1 MASSTFDY
9 QKFNVYRKTPEYW
22 GKGYD
27 LTNGQHR
34 YIISLLHQIGWTV
47 PHPSKPGNYH
57 NIPDYERFGKWLQ
70 SEKAPVSKPWRKMNK
85 QELSKT
91 IVALENILTKN
102 YSKNGSRTIQGTH

>member
-1 MASSTFDY
+1 MSSSTFDY
-9 QKFNVYRKTPEYW
+9 QKFNAYLKTPEYW

-27 LTNGQHR
+27 PTNGQHR

-47 PHPSKPGNYH
+47 PKPSNKSKNL
-57 NIPDYERFGKWLQ
+57 PDYERFGKWLQ

-91 IVALENILTKN
+91 IVALENMLTKN
-102 YSKNGSRTIQGTH
+102 YSKNGSGTIQGNK